1 MRIILDVD
9 GTLTVDDP
17 RVDYAERLPR
27 RDVIERV
34 NRLHRRGAT
43 IVVYSARNM
52 RTYRGNLGKIHKHT
66 LPVLL
71 AWLERHS
78 VAFDEIHMGKPWC
91 GAEGFY
97 VRDRSMRPSEF
108 LALSESELDERLGLP
123 AGEGADGA

>member
-17 RVDYAERLPR
+17 TVDYADRLPR

-34 NRLHRRGAT
+34 NHLHRRGAT

-52 RTYRGNLGKIHKHT
+52 RTHRGNVGKINKHT

-71 AWLERHS
+71 DWLDRHS

-91 GAEGFY
+91 GTEGFY
-97 VRDRSMRPSEF
+97 VHDRSMRPSQF
-108 LALSESELDERLGLP
+108 LALPLDELDRLMAP
-123 AGEGADGA
+123 AREGHAR